1 MRWSCVSVIACNDVN
16 GAVPLWSWQ
25 CCRGGRTTAM
35 TVRAGSRSRVRA
47 SAMAASFGVVRRWN
61 FGTRERI
68 GPPGL
73 IQWPDPEASLEPHFQ
88 KHISQRPSHVLPSCS
103 FQQCILKPP
112 DCEYISAE
120 LLLLQP
126 FDFPKFNAKQPVHT
140 SPPKKMRILRGLPDQ
155 HLHQQFF
162 RVFVHPSLS
171 PYETLRRA
179 GIRLR
184 PGVQLANFL
193 NFVPLA
199 LRCRTTIG

>member
-1 MRWSCVSVIACNDVN
+1 M
-16 GAVPLWSWQ
+16 
-25 CCRGGRTTAM
+25 
-35 TVRAGSRSRVRA
+35 RA

-73 IQWPDPEASLEPHFQ
+73 IQWPDPEASLEASFQ

-140 SPPKKMRILRGLPDQ
+140 SNPKKMRILRGLPDQ